1 MKKEFFKINNI
12 PAVLWGDNSKNL
24 IIAIHGNM
32 SFKEDIPIK
41 ILAEIA
47 LEKNYQ
53 VLSFDLPEHGERK
66 NEKNLCKVKECVEE
80 LSYIIKYAK
89 LHWKN
94 ISIFGNSIGAYFSLL
109 SYKNENIEKSL
120 FLSPVVDMEKIIEN
134 MMIWFNVTEENLKK
148 EKIISTPIGQNL
160 YWDYYCYVKEN
171 PIIKWNCPTY
181 ILYGEKDNLCEK
193 NIITE
198 FTNKFNCNLSV
209 SKESEHWF
217 HTENDLKILKEWI
230 EKIL

>member
-32 SFKEDIPIK
+32 SFKEDVPIK

-47 LEKNYQ
+47 L
-53 VLSFDLPEHGERK
+53 
-66 NEKNLCKVKECVEE
+66 
-80 LSYIIKYAK
+80 
-89 LHWKN
+89 
-94 ISIFGNSIGAYFSLL
+94 
-109 SYKNENIEKSL
+109 
-120 FLSPVVDMEKIIEN
+120 
-134 MMIWFNVTEENLKK
+134 
-148 EKIISTPIGQNL
+148 
-160 YWDYYCYVKEN
+160 
-171 PIIKWNCPTY
+171 
-181 ILYGEKDNLCEK
+181 EK

-217 HTENDLKILKEWI
+217 HTENDLRILKEWI

>member
-12 PAVLWGDNSKNL
+12 PAILWGDNSKNL

-53 VLSFDLPEHGERK
+53 VLSFDLPEHGKRK
-66 NEKNLCKVKECVEE
+66 NEKTLCKVKE
-80 LSYIIKYAK
+80 
-89 LHWKN
+89 
-94 ISIFGNSIGAYFSLL
+94 
-109 SYKNENIEKSL
+109 
-120 FLSPVVDMEKIIEN
+120 
-134 MMIWFNVTEENLKK
+134 
-148 EKIISTPIGQNL
+148 
-160 YWDYYCYVKEN
+160 N
-171 PIIKWNCPTY
+171 PITKWNCPTY

-198 FTNKFNCNLSV
+198 FTNKFNCNLSI